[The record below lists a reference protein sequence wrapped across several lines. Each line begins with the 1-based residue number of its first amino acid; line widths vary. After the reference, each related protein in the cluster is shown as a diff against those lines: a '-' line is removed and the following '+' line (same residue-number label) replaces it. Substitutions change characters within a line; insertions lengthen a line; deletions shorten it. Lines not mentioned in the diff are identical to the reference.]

1 MRRPEKGRAHPE
13 VVGETGNP
21 PTCSPEAAPS
31 QIDFLKRRLA
41 AAILTGDDETAA
53 RRIAEPDRLLNGRL
67 AR

>member
-1 MRRPEKGRAHPE
+1 MEAPGGGRAQD
-13 VVGETGNP
+13 ETRTATDSSAP
-21 PTCSPEAAPS
+21 PCAP
-31 QIDFLKRRLA
+31 QVLEFLKRRLA